1 MEYMYVRIFNIFKFC
16 DSIYGINSKK
26 KVINFCLCKSNQQ
39 RIMIGF
45 SYNVFKYNVLTF
57 STKKLKLALNNK

>member
-1 MEYMYVRIFNIFKFC
+1 MYV
-16 DSIYGINSKK
+16 SLIYLNFVIQYMALIQKK